1 LEFFGYDLDRA
12 VSAIVAI
19 KDSVDGSKDVDLIG
33 MEHLD
38 SRYIKA
44 VNYTTK
50 AVC

>member
-19 KDSVDGSKDVDLIG
+19 KDSVDDSKDVDLIG

-38 SRYIKA
+38 SRFF
-44 VNYTTK
+44 NL
-50 AVC
+50 